1 MFFFVF
7 DFCIRIFNYNES
19 FYSFWDQSFMIISI
33 YFDKSI
39 LINLYIYKSGIYQIP
54 KELYEFGL
62 YSTEFK
68 CENISIRFP
77 IYRIPRKLFQFGLYY
92 TEFRCSTFQSGFH
105 FPELENNFSIR
116 LVFHR
121 ISCSE
126 FRSHFC
132 CSVNSP
138 YVKRDLTNHF

>member
-1 MFFFVF
+1 M
-7 DFCIRIFNYNES
+7 
-19 FYSFWDQSFMIISI
+19 
-33 YFDKSI
+33 
-39 LINLYIYKSGIYQIP
+39 IP

-62 YSTEFK
+62 YFNEFK
-68 CENISIRFP
+68 CF
-77 IYRIPRKLFQFGLYY
+77 
-92 TEFRCSTFQSGFH
+92 TFQSGFH

-132 CSVNSP
+132 CSGTTDG
-138 YVKRDLTNHF
+138 KQLQGLTEDLSFSSDYYES